1 MCASIIHSFF
11 MLSSLLNGCMRILSF
26 LLSPVDKR
34 LSFQFWTITNKAS
47 MNIHVQDSMCCNGMA
62 GLC

>member
-11 MLSSLLNGCMRILSF
+11 MLSSSPLNGCMRIPSF
-26 LLSPVDKR
+26 LRSAVDKY

-47 MNIHVQDSMCCNGMA
+47 RNILYKLFISLKFNI
-62 GLC
+62 